1 MATLTTISD
10 GTVSATITSDG
21 AELMSLRLGEG
32 EYLWQGDEKYW
43 PRRAPILFPIVGVL
57 RDGRAVSEQ
66 GPVTLGRHGLARD
79 YDHAIVEQTP
89 SSVTYELDSS
99 EQTRAAYPYDFRL
112 NMTYA
117 IVDGR
122 LAQTFKVTNTGDV
135 TMPFTFG
142 GHPAFNVPVPGEE
155 GASFSDYELVFP
167 KPWTARVPRIDE
179 VGMHDFSH
187 MTELFC
193 DADRMR
199 LSHERIAELLTI
211 VMLEV
216 PGRSVR
222 LEGPAGHGIEVDF
235 DGFDFLG
242 VWTAS
247 EDAPFLAIEPWIGC
261 ATAYDE
267 SDVFEE
273 KRGTVT
279 LEPGASFE
287 RTFSIRPF

>member
-57 RDGRAVSEQ
+57 RDGHAVSEQ

-89 SSVTYELDSS
+89 TSVTYELVSS

-122 LAQTFKVTNTGDV
+122 LAQTFKVTNIGDV
-135 TMPFTFG
+135 VMPFTLG
-142 GHPAFNVPVPGEE
+142 GHPAFNVPAPGCE
-155 GASFSDYELVFP
+155 GESFSDYELVFP
-167 KPWTARVPRIDE
+167 EAWTARVPKIDE
-179 VGMHDFSH
+179 AGMHDFSH
-187 MTELFC
+187 MTELFSS
-193 DADRMR
+193 ADRMR
-199 LSHERIAELLTI
+199 LSHEKIAELLTI

-222 LEGPAGHGIEVDF
+222 MEGPSGHGVEVGF

-273 KRGTVT
+273 KRGTVM

-287 RTFSIRPF
+287 RTFTMRPF